1 MLIAFESRKRS
12 ATPYKT
18 SPLNIALPFS
28 FIDYY
33 RKHKVC
39 LVVVVD
45 TFKYLTVTYIYVVM
59 TGFIVLIQKQKV
71 NSKKLGNIR
80 KTKVLT

>member
-1 MLIAFESRKRS
+1 MISIFGRTFIEQYKLKRSAGWVDMLIAFESRKRS

-39 LVVVVD
+39 
-45 TFKYLTVTYIYVVM
+45 I
-59 TGFIVLIQKQKV
+59 
-71 NSKKLGNIR
+71 SCSC
-80 KTKVLT
+80 